1 MVVIDISVLYLVFCV
16 KYAYIILSIKEYVS
30 RLLQKIYEIIENLL
44 TLSLKFDNLE
54 KVSTGEGITQRKKL
68 GKREGRRFIE

>member
-1 MVVIDISVLYLVFCV
+1 
-16 KYAYIILSIKEYVS
+16 
-30 RLLQKIYEIIENLL
+30 LLQKIYEKVEKLL